1 MKIMSTW
8 TQRNPGLQFAL
19 LLAAAVASSGLAA
32 APLEP
37 LPAGALSADQNAPA
51 YAGYYT
57 TWTDPWFDAAGKSP
71 DQVYAASQLARIPAD
86 YTHVMIAFAQ
96 PDFAWSGI
104 AANTWAGTGV
114 DFSSSPQS
122 VKAAIDVLHS
132 RKMKVILSVG
142 GATYYNWA
150 ALAAEGVAGHGT
162 ITTAL
167 TKIMTDM
174 GFDGLD
180 VDYELDANIDTYAN
194 ASKAMRNAVDAAG
207 GGRILAVAAFS
218 TGADCTAAT
227 TADKKCAGKISYWGG
242 NAGRERQL
250 VDKYPTV
257 AAGFDMVNVMS
268 YDAQTQHY
276 DGVVAWKQYRAL
288 FKKSTIVSIGLETA
302 PEGWPGGMLVV
313 GNADAQCTGSRI
325 VQDQYGKALDV
336 PYSVQRYTAAVKNS
350 TSPKHNPR
358 DGAMLWEITKH
369 ADTACGSAKLA
380 TPGTIGPEV
389 VTTLGGVNDPLVKQ
403 APWY

>member
-1 MKIMSTW
+1 MSTW

-37 LPAGALSADQNAPA
+37 LPAGALSADQSAPA

-71 DQVYAASQLARIPAD
+71 DQVYAASQFARIPAD
-86 YTHVMIAFAQ
+86 YTHVMVAFAQ

-104 AANTWAGTGV
+104 AANTWAGTGI

-288 FKKSTIVSIGLETA
+288 FGKSTIVSIGLETA

>member
-1 MKIMSTW
+1 MSIR
-8 TQRNPGLQFAL
+8 TQRNKALQFAL
-19 LLAAAVASSGLAA
+19 AIAATLASASTLA

-37 LPAGALSADQNAPA
+37 LPAGALSADQKAPA

-57 TWTDPWFDAAGKSP
+57 TWTDPWFDATGKTA
-71 DQVYAASQLARIPAD
+71 DQVYSASQLARVPAN
-86 YTHVMIAFAQ
+86 YSHVMIAFAQ
-96 PDFAWSGI
+96 PDFSWQGI
-104 AANTWAGTGV
+104 AANTWGGTGI

-132 RKMKVILSVG
+132 RNMKVILSVG

-250 VDKYPTV
+250 VDKYPSV

-268 YDAQTQHY
+268 YDAQYLHY

-288 FKKSTIVSIGLETA
+288 FKKNTIVSIGLETA
-302 PEGWPGGMLVV
+302 PEGWAGGMLVV
-313 GNADAQCTGSRI
+313 NNADAQCTGSRI
-325 VQDQYGKALDV
+325 AQDQYGKSLDQ
-336 PYSVQRYTAAVKNS
+336 PYSVERYTSAVKKS
-350 TSPKHNPR
+350 TSPKHNAR

-369 ADTACGSAKLA
+369 ASQACGSAKLA
-380 TPGTIGPEV
+380 TPGTIGPKV
-389 VTTLGGVNDPLVKQ
+389 SSTFGGVADPLMAQ